1 MRIGITGATG
11 YLGSYLLRHLTEGRT
26 HSLRALTRTLS
37 HVVEIK
43 SEKLIWQQGDLQSIK
58 ACKDFVCDL
67 DVVIHLAHTNTPL
80 TSNQFLPADIAAN
93 MVPAA
98 NLIQV
103 IKDQN
108 RKPHFIYA
116 SSGGAVYGR
125 SRHNRPFREID
136 PCLPGTSYGIQ
147 KIMVEQY
154 LRMAAE
160 EGWLTATILRIGN
173 PYGILLP
180 SERLQGL
187 IGVVFNQL
195 INNLPV
201 RIFGS
206 LDNVR
211 DYMHLK
217 DLCRIF
223 EAVLTPHH
231 PIDIFNVGSGKGYS
245 VKEVLALIETF
256 SGKQILS
263 RSAPLNDDFH
273 HLPSW
278 VVLDI
283 TKAKLELQ
291 WEPQIALEFGIK
303 KLCEESFLTK

>member
-11 YLGSYLLRHLTEGRT
+11 YLGSYLLGHLTEGHT

-37 HVVEIK
+37 HAVEIK
-43 SEKLIWQQGDLQSIK
+43 PEKVQWQQGDLQSIK
-58 ACKDFVCDL
+58 VCEDFVCDQ

-80 TSNQFLPADIAAN
+80 TSNRFLPGDISAN

-98 NLIQV
+98 NLIQA
-103 IKDQN
+103 IKDQK

-116 SSGGAVYGR
+116 SSGGAVYGC

-136 PCLPGTSYGIQ
+136 LCVPGTSYGIQ
-147 KIMVEQY
+147 KIMIEQY

-195 INNLPV
+195 THNLPV
-201 RIFGS
+201 KIFGS
-206 LDNVR
+206 LENVR

-223 EAVLTPHH
+223 ESVLTPHN

-245 VKEVLALIETF
+245 VKEVLSLIESF
-256 SGKQILS
+256 SGKNILS

-283 TKAKLELQ
+283 TKARLELK
-291 WEPQIALEFGIK
+291 WEPLIDLEFGIK
-303 KLCEESFLTK
+303 KLCEESFSPK

>member
-1 MRIGITGATG
+1 MKIGITGATG
-11 YLGSYLLRHLTEGRT
+11 YLGSYLIGHLTEGRNY
-26 HSLRALTRTLS
+26 SLRALTRTLS
-37 HVVEIK
+37 RVVEIK
-43 SEKLIWQQGDLQSIK
+43 SEKVLWQHGDLQSIK
-58 ACKDFVCDL
+58 VCEDFVCDL
-67 DVVIHLAHTNTPL
+67 DVIIHLAHTNTPL
-80 TSNQFLPADIAAN
+80 TSNRFLPGDISAN

-103 IKDQN
+103 IKDQK

-116 SSGGAVYGR
+116 SSGGAVYG
-125 SRHNRPFREID
+125 SSSHNRPFREID
-136 PCLPGTSYGIQ
+136 PCVPGTSYGIQ
-147 KIMVEQY
+147 KIMVEHY

-195 INNLPV
+195 IHNLPV

-206 LDNVR
+206 LENVR

-223 EAVLTPHH
+223 EAVLTPHN

-245 VKEVLALIETF
+245 VKEVLSFIESF
-256 SGKQILS
+256 SGKNILS
-263 RSAPLNDDFH
+263 QFARLNEDFH

-283 TKAKLELQ
+283 AKAKLELK
-291 WEPQIALEFGIK
+291 WEPQIELEFGIK
-303 KLCEESFLTK
+303 QLCEESFPPK